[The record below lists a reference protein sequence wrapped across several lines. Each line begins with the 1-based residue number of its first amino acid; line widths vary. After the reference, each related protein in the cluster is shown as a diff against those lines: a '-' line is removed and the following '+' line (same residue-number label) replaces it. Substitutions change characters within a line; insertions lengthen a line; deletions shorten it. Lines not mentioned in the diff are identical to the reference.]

1 MGIHSF
7 QNCYHSKYQLILFLK
22 LSLIYGFHSV
32 MGANKAFLQSKLY
45 MEEMNVYD
53 MWKQKVNSESNEV
66 RMSVQIRELC
76 EWRDKCDYTFL
87 TKDECQTIINGLC
100 TN

>member
-1 MGIHSF
+1 MIFIKMAMNSSNIVVRTITNMGI
-7 QNCYHSKYQLILFLK
+7 
-22 LSLIYGFHSV
+22 YGLHSV
-32 MGANKAFLQSKLY
+32 MGANKRILQSKFY
-45 MEEMNVYD
+45 MEEMKVYE
-53 MWKQKVNSESNEV
+53 MRKQKVNSESNEV

-87 TKDECQTIINGLC
+87 TKDEYQTIINDLC

>member
-1 MGIHSF
+1 MGI
-7 QNCYHSKYQLILFLK
+7 
-22 LSLIYGFHSV
+22 YGLYSV
-32 MGANKAFLQSKLY
+32 MEITKDFCNQTFY

-53 MWKQKVNSESNEV
+53 MWHQMVNSDSDEV

-76 EWRDKCDYTFL
+76 EWRDKCDCTFL
-87 TKDECQTIINGLC
+87 TKDECQTIIDDLC

>member
-1 MGIHSF
+1 MGM
-7 QNCYHSKYQLILFLK
+7 YL
-22 LSLIYGFHSV
+22 
-32 MGANKAFLQSKLY
+32 NKWFLQSKFY
-45 MEEMNVYD
+45 MEEMDVYE

-76 EWRDKCDYTFL
+76 DCRDKCDYTFL
-87 TKDECQTIINGLC
+87 TKDECQTIINNLC